1 MECLYDKHNQEV
13 LEAGSDESLIYDCP
27 HWPDQSQKLG
37 NWEGKEESPEPSNL
51 KDNTE
56 SEPALV

>member
-13 LEAGSDESLIYDCP
+13 LEAGSDESVVDDCS
-27 HWPDQSQKLG
+27 HWPDQSQKLR

-51 KDNTE
+51 KDNIVGV
-56 SEPALV
+56 PYP